1 VGDRVVCRDHA
12 APGAEDGTSL
22 VLRGKQGVGK
32 TKVGEVFGRLLRP
45 HYLLVADPRYITGRF
60 NARMI
65 SLLLLHADEAFWA
78 GDKQAEGKLKD
89 LVTGDW
95 HPIEFKGVDPIP
107 IRNYV
112 RLLVT
117 GNPDWLV
124 PAAMEERRIAVLD
137 VGDEQRENYD

>member
-1 VGDRVVCRDHA
+1 
-12 APGAEDGTSL
+12 
-22 VLRGKQGVGK
+22 
-32 TKVGEVFGRLLRP
+32 
-45 HYLLVADPRYITGRF
+45 VADPRYITGRF